1 MPGPRRANRWRIR
14 ALSDDDA
21 HNRRPVQ
28 FFGDTVG
35 GAGSDE
41 AMRFFDRRDLD
52 VLAAVAAIG
61 VTLAVSVVGFAA
73 ALGFAVRV
81 FQWAS

>member
-1 MPGPRRANRWRIR
+1 MPNP
-14 ALSDDDA
+14 
-21 HNRRPVQ
+21 
-28 FFGDTVG
+28 
-35 GAGSDE
+35 
-41 AMRFFDRRDLD
+41 FDRRDLD

-61 VTLAVSVVGFAA
+61 LMLGVSAVGLAA

>member
-1 MPGPRRANRWRIR
+1 MPNP
-14 ALSDDDA
+14 
-21 HNRRPVQ
+21 
-28 FFGDTVG
+28 
-35 GAGSDE
+35 
-41 AMRFFDRRDLD
+41 FDRHDLD

-61 VTLAVSVVGFAA
+61 VVLAVSAVGLAA

>member
-1 MPGPRRANRWRIR
+1 MAN
-14 ALSDDDA
+14 
-21 HNRRPVQ
+21 P
-28 FFGDTVG
+28 
-35 GAGSDE
+35 
-41 AMRFFDRRDLD
+41 FDRHDLD

-61 VTLAVSVVGFAA
+61 VTLAVSIVGSAA